1 MSFHKDVKLLC
12 LRFSSCNFNFQP
24 RANEAGGMFGK
35 GIIVRKY
42 EMNQVIK
49 VRVELT
55 ANHMGWFEFR
65 LCPNNAPH
73 KVASQLCLDQHILK
87 QSTGFGSK

>member
-1 MSFHKDVKLLC
+1 MSFHKDVKLPC
-12 LRFSSCNFNFQP
+12 LLFSLLSLYFQP

-87 QSTGFGSK
+87 QSVGIGTK

>member
-1 MSFHKDVKLLC
+1 
-12 LRFSSCNFNFQP
+12 
-24 RANEAGGMFGK
+24 MFGK

-87 QSTGFGSK
+87 QSVGIGTK